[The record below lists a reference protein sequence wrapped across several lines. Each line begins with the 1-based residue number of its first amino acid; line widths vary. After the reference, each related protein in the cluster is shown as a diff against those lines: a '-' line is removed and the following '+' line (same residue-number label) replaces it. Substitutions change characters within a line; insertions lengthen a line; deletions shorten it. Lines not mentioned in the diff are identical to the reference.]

1 MDVLQLLAY
10 AVEAGASD
18 LHITNGIPP
27 TLRLHGELRHVPGY
41 EAMSPQSI
49 DIVVQALTSSSQRAQ
64 FADSGELDFSYGVEG
79 VGRFRCNLFRQR
91 GSAAL
96 VLRLINEEVPTFE
109 ALGLTPVVKGI
120 CQHSDGL
127 VLVTGP
133 TGSGKS
139 TTLAAMID
147 WINRNRSD
155 VIITLEDP
163 VEYLH
168 THQQGIVNQRE
179 IGSDTKSYAVGLRA
193 ALREDPDVILVGE
206 MRDMETIEVALKA
219 AETGHL
225 VLSTLHTRGAAG
237 TIDRII
243 DAFPPHQQS
252 QIRTQLG
259 GALQAVISQQLVPNR
274 IGTGRVAAR
283 EIMIATPAIRNLIRE
298 GKTHQ
303 INSVI
308 ETGARF
314 GMQTM
319 NGALEDLYREGLIER
334 DIVNLRKRA

>member
-1 MDVLQLLAY
+1 MDTLQLLAY

-27 TLRLHGELRHVPGY
+27 TLRLHGELRKVPGY
-41 EAMSPQSI
+41 ETMTPQRI
-49 DIVVQALTSSSQRAQ
+49 DAVVEAVTSASQRTQ
-64 FADSGELDFSYGVEG
+64 FAETGELDFSYGVEG
-79 VGRFRCNLFRQR
+79 IGRFRCNLFRQR
-91 GSAAL
+91 GCAAL
-96 VLRLINEEVPTFE
+96 VLRLINEEVPSFE

-120 CQHSDGL
+120 CQNNDGL

-179 IGSDTKSYAVGLRA
+179 VGNDTKSYAIGLRA

-225 VLSTLHTRGAAG
+225 VFSTLHTRGAAS

-243 DAFPPHQQS
+243 DAFPPHQQP

-259 GALQAVISQQLVPNR
+259 GALQAVISQQLLPNR
-274 IGTGRVAAR
+274 DGTGRVAAR
-283 EIMIATPAIRNLIRE
+283 EIMLATPAVRNLIRE

-308 ETGARF
+308 ETGGRF

-319 NGALEDLYREGLIER
+319 NAALDELYRQGKIER
-334 DIVNLRKRA
+334 EVANLRKRA